1 MACIDAD
8 GNITRSA
15 ELMLLAAME
24 PSDIDS
30 IVKECDL
37 PAFRVRSG
45 LRELQKAGLVRSEG
59 DLYQVTQKGVEAME
73 GRKLK
78 NRSQTK

>member
-1 MACIDAD
+1 MACIDAE

-30 IVKECDL
+30 IIEECDL
-37 PAFRVRSG
+37 PPFRVRSG
-45 LRELQKAGLVRSEG
+45 LRELGKAGLIQSDG
-59 DLYQVTQKGVEAME
+59 DLFRVTKKGIEAME
-73 GRKLK
+73 GRKLGD
-78 NRSQTK
+78 RSRQG

>member
-1 MACIDAD
+1 MKMACIDAD

-30 IVKECDL
+30 IVKECNL
-37 PAFRVRSG
+37 PPFRVRSG
-45 LRELQKAGLVRSEG
+45 LRELQKAGLIRYEG
-59 DLYQVTQKGVEAME
+59 NLYQVTPKGIETIE
-73 GRKLK
+73 GRKV
-78 NRSQTK
+78 NRSG